1 MLHNLRVREVPP
13 DGGHETARR
22 SCATTSIT
30 RPGSGR
36 PWTSAESRPASPVG
50 PTRCKPLDRITYWWH
65 GVLVLAV
72 VKAAYPHGPER
83 TEIHLLVARAVR
95 DANPEHAS
103 EPLYGLVHTFNN
115 DDLFWRV
122 HPREHPEWQ

>member
-1 MLHNLRVREVPP
+1 MRDDV
-13 DGGHETARR
+13 DHET
-22 SCATTSIT
+22 
-30 RPGSGR
+30 
-36 PWTSAESRPASPVG
+36 WFRPALDECREQACEP
-50 PTRCKPLDRITYWWH
+50 RRADEMQPLDRITYWWH